1 MATSNCG
8 FRGQPHT
15 HATDVQTSD
24 LPHLTIQNPR
34 LLSQLRL
41 PFPYALFRRRAIKDS
56 VDRFHGH
63 WGLRV
68 GERCDV
74 TRCDPRVTAGAQ
86 RPLRQATPS
95 WAHLDGPTQVLLPSN
110 NKITLISEQGRRH
123 TAWLCLT
130 QSEPDSDLSTARHIS
145 VSVPPSRGPVRW
157 NECVTQELPIP
168 PLVSIQATPAPRK
181 STIGLRSES
190 YGHQA
195 QR

>member
-95 WAHLDGPTQVLLPSN
+95 WAHLDGPSQVLLPSN
-110 NKITLISEQGRRH
+110 NKKMMFMRGSPSWQGRAH
-123 TAWLCLT
+123 
-130 QSEPDSDLSTARHIS
+130 
-145 VSVPPSRGPVRW
+145 
-157 NECVTQELPIP
+157 
-168 PLVSIQATPAPRK
+168 
-181 STIGLRSES
+181 SES
-190 YGHQA
+190 LTYAGSGFSHY
-195 QR
+195 